1 MPTENEIVMNVADTV
16 TEGVKTDSVCH
27 SFVKGLVSGAVGTTL
42 AFVATHFIKKGITKI
57 LEKNSTETEEDA
69 SEDYEEVE
77 VVED

>member
-27 SFVKGLVSGAVGTTL
+27 SFAKGLVSGAVGTAI

-57 LEKNSTETEEDA
+57 LEKNS
-69 SEDYEEVE
+69 SEAEKDNSDDEVK